1 VSTALPLVAVGL
13 LLLATVLIGV
23 YGLRISRT
31 TSDFFVASRTVRPV
45 WNASAISGEYLSAG
59 TFLGLSGL
67 ALLAG
72 SEAFWFPVGYAAGYL
87 LVLLFVAGPLRR
99 SGAYTIPDF
108 VQARLDSVTARRVTS
123 VLVLVIGWLYVVPQ
137 LHGAALVIAAVAPVP
152 PWVGSVGVAVV
163 VCAVVAAGGMRS
175 ITYVQA
181 FQYWVKLTALAVP
194 VVFLL
199 LALGA
204 DAGPLADAPAHDPA
218 VVFPHAQ
225 GPAGSDVYATTSL
238 LLALLL
244 GTIGLPHVLVR
255 FYTSPDGGSARR
267 TTVVVI
273 VMISVFYMVSSTL
286 GLVARVVAPDL
297 AEPGLADT
305 VVLTLPTRLVPGV
318 GGELLAALVVAGAFA
333 AFLGTSSGLVVALAG
348 VVSQDLFGGTV
359 RSFRW
364 SAVACTVVPLAVALL
379 TIPQGLVTSVGTV
392 FVFAASALSPVIL
405 LGVWWRGLT
414 ARGAVAGMVVGA
426 VLCATALLASSAV
439 VTGYGVSPSGAD
451 GDVPGWVRA
460 LLAQPA
466 AWTIPLATAT
476 VVVVSRLDRRGP
488 PLRADRILR
497 RLHVPER
504 PRRPGASTARA
515 S

>member
-1 VSTALPLVAVGL
+1 MTSALPLVAIAL
-13 LLLATVLIGV
+13 LLLATGLIGF

-67 ALLAG
+67 VLLSGA
-72 SEAFWFPVGYAAGYL
+72 EAFWFPVGYAAGYL

-108 VQARLDSVTARRVTS
+108 VHARLDSVVARRVTS

-137 LHGAALVIAAVAPVP
+137 LHGAALVITSVAPVP
-152 PWVGSVGVAVV
+152 PWVGSVGIAVV
-163 VCAVVAAGGMRS
+163 VSAVVAAGGMRS
-175 ITYVQA
+175 ITFVQA
-181 FQYWVKLTALAVP
+181 FQFWVKLTALAVP
-194 VVFLL
+194 LVVVLM
-199 LALGA
+199 ALGGA
-204 DAGPLADAPAHDPA
+204 FEPGGAVVTFDPA
-218 VVFPHAQ
+218 AVFPHEA
-225 GPAGSDVYATTSL
+225 GPGGLDAYATVSL

-244 GTIGLPHVLVR
+244 GTTGLPHVLVR

-267 TTVVVI
+267 TTVVVL

-297 AEPGLADT
+297 AAPGVADT
-305 VVLTLPTRLVPGV
+305 VVLALPTRLVPGL

-364 SAVACTVVPLAVALL
+364 SAVACTLIPLAFALV

-426 VLCATALLASSAV
+426 VLCATALLASSALV
-439 VTGYGVSPSGAD
+439 AAGYGSPSGDTAD
-451 GDVPGWVRA
+451 GVPGVVRA

-476 VVVVSRLDRRGP
+476 VVVVSLLDRRGP
-488 PLRADRILR
+488 PLRTDRFLR

-504 PRRPGASTARA
+504 RRA
-515 S
+515 

>member
-1 VSTALPLVAVGL
+1 MSTALPLVGVAL
-13 LLLATVLIGV
+13 LLLATGLIGF
-23 YGLRISRT
+23 YGLRVSRT

-45 WNASAISGEYLSAG
+45 WNAAAISGEYLSAG

-67 ALLAG
+67 VLLSGA
-72 SEAFWFPVGYAAGYL
+72 EAFWFPVGYAAGYL

-108 VQARLDSVTARRVTS
+108 VHARLDSVVARRVTS

-137 LHGAALVIAAVAPVP
+137 LHGAALVITAVAPVP
-152 PWVGSVGVAVV
+152 PWVGSVGIAVV
-163 VCAVVAAGGMRS
+163 VSAVVAAGGMRS
-175 ITYVQA
+175 ITFVQA
-181 FQYWVKLTALAVP
+181 FQFWVKLTALTLPLVL
-194 VVFLL
+194 VLM
-199 LALGA
+199 ALGGA
-204 DAGPLADAPAHDPA
+204 FEPGGAAVTFDPATVFPHDAGPGGLDA
-218 VVFPHAQ
+218 
-225 GPAGSDVYATTSL
+225 YTTASL

-244 GTIGLPHVLVR
+244 GTTGLPHVLVR

-267 TTVVVI
+267 TTVVVL

-297 AEPGLADT
+297 ARPGVADT
-305 VVLTLPTRLVPGV
+305 VVLELPTRLVPGL
-318 GGELLAALVVAGAFA
+318 GGEMLAALVVAGAFA

-364 SAVACTVVPLAVALL
+364 SAVACTLIPLAFALV

-414 ARGAVAGMVVGA
+414 ARGAVAGMVVGS
-426 VLCATALLASSAV
+426 VLCATALLASSALV
-439 VTGYGVSPSGAD
+439 ASGYGAGPAGETA
-451 GDVPGWVRA
+451 GGLPGVVRA

-476 VVVVSRLDRRGP
+476 VVVVSLRDRHGP
-488 PLRADRILR
+488 PLRTDRFLR

-504 PRRPGASTARA
+504 RRS
-515 S
+515 

>member
-1 VSTALPLVAVGL
+1 MSTALPLVAVGL

-152 PWVGSVGVAVV
+152 PWVGSVGVAAV
-163 VCAVVAAGGMRS
+163 VCTVVAAGGMRS

-199 LALGA
+199 LALSGPDGA
-204 DAGPLADAPAHDPA
+204 AAVPVHEPA
-218 VVFPHAQ
+218 VVFPPAQ
-225 GPAGSDVYATTSL
+225 GPSGSDVYATTSL

-273 VMISVFYMVSSTL
+273 VMISVFYALSSTM

-348 VVSQDLFGGTV
+348 VVSQDLSGGTV

-364 SAVACTVVPLAVALL
+364 AAVACTLVPLAIALL

-426 VLCATALLASSAV
+426 VLCGTALLASSVVDSSSAV
-439 VTGYGVSPSGAD
+439 AP
-451 GDVPGWVRA
+451 

-466 AWTIPLATAT
+466 AWTIPLATVT
-476 VVVVSRLDRRGP
+476 VVVVSLLDRHGP
-488 PLRADRILR
+488 PARTDRFLR

-504 PRRPGASTARA
+504 VRPTGPAPSAREA
-515 S
+515 